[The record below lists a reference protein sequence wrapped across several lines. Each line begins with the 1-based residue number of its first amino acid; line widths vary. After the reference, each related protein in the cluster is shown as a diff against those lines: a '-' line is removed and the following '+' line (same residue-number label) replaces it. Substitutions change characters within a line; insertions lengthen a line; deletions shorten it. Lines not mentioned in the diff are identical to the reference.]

1 MRKLRYLIVIIS
13 LLSCTFFNQ
22 IYSQSNSFS
31 PTIKPQVWGQI
42 HYSTSDEE
50 STMFIKRARIGAKG
64 DIYEDIKYA
73 FLFEAAN
80 SPYLLQAWI
89 DYNFSST
96 INLRVGQYKYPFG
109 IEAYPSATT
118 WKFINPS
125 FITDNITKTLG
136 NSGGSFRDIGI
147 QLNGGYNLA
156 KKAKL
161 NYAFMLLNGNGI
173 NKKDDNRNK
182 DIALRSSITIDDI
195 FDVGISYFN
204 GKYSKNDLGNF
215 DENSLG
221 FHLQSN
227 LNVNNKELR
236 IQGEYILAKYYD
248 QNKSYRPWGYYFYST
263 YEVYDNIE
271 AGLRYDYFEKN
282 KFASDISSF
291 SRITFSAGYYFAQK
305 QRINLNYEI
314 IDDSKLSENNDLF
327 TVQFQFAIQ

>member
-1 MRKLRYLIVIIS
+1 MNKFTHLLVLICLLFYTFIS
-13 LLSCTFFNQ
+13 QT
-22 IYSQSNSFS
+22 YSQSNSFS

-42 HYSTSDEE
+42 HYLNSDDE
-50 STMFIKRARIGAKG
+50 STLWIKRARIGAKG

-89 DYNFSST
+89 DYNFSS
-96 INLRVGQYKYPFG
+96 IFNFRVGQYKYPFG

-125 FITDNITKTLG
+125 FVTNNLSKNLG
-136 NSGGSFRDIGI
+136 NIGGSFRDIGI
-147 QLNGGYNLA
+147 QLNGKYNLT
-156 KKAKL
+156 KKTKL

-182 DIALRSSITIDDI
+182 DIALRSSIAFDELL
-195 FDVGISYFN
+195 DVGISYFN

-221 FHLQSN
+221 FHLQSI
-227 LNVNNKELR
+227 LILNNKELR

-271 AGLRYDYFEKN
+271 AGLRYDYFEKD
-282 KFASDISSF
+282 KFASDISSL
-291 SRITFSAGYYFAQK
+291 SRITFSAGYYFTQK

-314 IDDSKLSENNDLF
+314 IDDSKLSENNKLF